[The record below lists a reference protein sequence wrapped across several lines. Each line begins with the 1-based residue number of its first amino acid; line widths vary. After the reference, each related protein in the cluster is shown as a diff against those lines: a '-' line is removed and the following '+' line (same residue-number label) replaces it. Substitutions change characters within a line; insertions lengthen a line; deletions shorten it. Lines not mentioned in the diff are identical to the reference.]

1 MSWFILGVF
10 VYEGT
15 NGMKVLRHLAVS
27 ATSIA
32 LLSWGGPSV
41 AQPQD
46 FSKVKIQTIP
56 VQEGVYMLMGAGGN
70 IGVSSG
76 KDGVF
81 LIDDQFAPLTPKIQ
95 AAIDQI
101 TDKPVRFLLNTH
113 WHFDHTG
120 GNENFGKAGVVI
132 VAHNHVRERLKT
144 DQFFKVFD
152 RKVPAS
158 PAAALPIIT
167 FGDTVTFHLNGQ
179 TIHAFHVERA
189 HTDGDS
195 VIHFR
200 EANVIHAGDTYFNG
214 NYPFIDTEHGGSL
227 EGMIEA
233 TERILAIANDETK
246 IIPGHGPLSNRA
258 ELVVYRQMLLDVRS
272 RTRIAIQKGIPLAD
286 FIASQPTADY
296 DKTWGKGFLP
306 PEKFLTIVYQ
316 DLATRHTP

>member
-1 MSWFILGVF
+1 MGFLHRF
-10 VYEGT
+10 
-15 NGMKVLRHLAVS
+15 AFS
-27 ATSIA
+27 ATSIV
-32 LLSWGGPSV
+32 LLSLGSPTL

-46 FSKVKIQTIP
+46 FTKVEIKTVP
-56 VQEGVYMLMGAGGN
+56 VKEGVYMLLGEGGN
-70 IGVSSG
+70 IGVSAG
-76 KDGVF
+76 EDGVF
-81 LIDDQFAPLTPKIQ
+81 LIDDQFAPLTAKIQ
-95 AAIDQI
+95 AALDQI

-144 DQFFKVFD
+144 DQFLKVFD
-152 RKVPAS
+152 RKIPAS

-179 TIHAFHVERA
+179 TIHAFHVEQA

-200 EANVIHAGDTYFNG
+200 EANVIHAGDVYFNG
-214 NYPFIDTEHGGSL
+214 IYPFIDTEHGGSL
-227 EGMIEA
+227 DGMIEA
-233 TERILAIANDETK
+233 TERILAIADRNTK

-258 ELVVYRQMLLDVRS
+258 ELVTYRRMLLDVRS
-272 RTRIAIQKGIPLAD
+272 RTRTAIQTGIPLTD
-286 FIASQPTADY
+286 FIASRPTADY

-306 PEKFLTIVYQ
+306 PQKFLTIVYQ
-316 DLATRHTP
+316 DLAARSTP

>member
-1 MSWFILGVF
+1 MGFLHHFGF
-10 VYEGT
+10 
-15 NGMKVLRHLAVS
+15 S

-32 LLSWGGPSV
+32 LLSLGSPSL

-46 FSKVKIQTIP
+46 FTKVEIKTIP
-56 VQEGVYMLMGAGGN
+56 VQEGVYMLVGEGGN
-70 IGVSSG
+70 IGVSAG
-76 KDGVF
+76 EDGVF
-81 LIDDQFAPLTPKIQ
+81 LIDDQFAPLTAKIQ
-95 AAIDQI
+95 TAIDQI

-132 VAHNHVRERLKT
+132 VAHNQVRERLKT

-152 RKVPAS
+152 RKIPAS
-158 PAAALPIIT
+158 PAAALPIVT

-179 TIHAFHVERA
+179 TIHAFHVEKA

-200 EANVIHAGDTYFNG
+200 EANVIHAGDTYFNSL
-214 NYPFIDTEHGGSL
+214 YPFIDREHGGSID
-227 EGMIEA
+227 GMIVA
-233 TERILAIANDETK
+233 TERILAIADSETK

-258 ELVVYRQMLLDVRS
+258 ELVTYRRMLLDVRS
-272 RTRIAIQKGIPLAD
+272 RTRAAIQKGVTLAD
-286 FIASQPTADY
+286 FIASKPTADY

-306 PEKFLTIVYQ
+306 PEKFLTIIYQ
-316 DLATRHTP
+316 DLSTRGTR

>member
-1 MSWFILGVF
+1 MRLFLH
-10 VYEGT
+10 
-15 NGMKVLRHLAVS
+15 RLALS

-32 LLSWGGPSV
+32 ILSLGSPSL

-46 FSKVKIQTIP
+46 FTKVEIKTVP
-56 VQEGVYMLMGAGGN
+56 VKEGVYMLVGEGGN
-70 IGVSSG
+70 IGVSAG
-76 KDGVF
+76 EDGVF
-81 LIDDQFAPLTPKIQ
+81 LIDDQFAPLTAKIQ
-95 AAIDQI
+95 TAIDQI
-101 TDKPVRFLLNTH
+101 TDKPIRFLLNTH

-132 VAHNHVRERLKT
+132 VAHNQVRERLKT

-152 RKVPAS
+152 RKIPAS

-179 TIHAFHVERA
+179 TIHVFHVEKA

-214 NYPFIDTEHGGSL
+214 IYPFIDTEHGGSL
-227 EGMIEA
+227 DGMIEA
-233 TERILAIANDETK
+233 TERILAIADDATK
-246 IIPGHGPLSNRA
+246 IIPGHGPLSNRT
-258 ELVVYRQMLLDVRS
+258 ELVTYRQMLLDVRS
-272 RTRIAIQKGIPLAD
+272 RTRTAIQNGTTLAD
-286 FIASQPTADY
+286 FIVSQPTADY
-296 DKTWGKGFLP
+296 DKAWGKGFLS

-316 DLATRHTP
+316 GLAARPTP

>member
-1 MSWFILGVF
+1 MGFLH
-10 VYEGT
+10 
-15 NGMKVLRHLAVS
+15 RLAFS

-32 LLSWGGPSV
+32 ILSLGNPSL

-46 FSKVKIQTIP
+46 FTKVEIKTVP
-56 VQEGVYMLMGAGGN
+56 VQEGVYMLVGEGGN
-70 IGVSSG
+70 IGVSAG
-76 KDGVF
+76 EDGVF
-81 LIDDQFAPLTPKIQ
+81 LIDDQFAPLTAKIQ

-101 TDKPVRFLLNTH
+101 TDKPIRFLLNTH

-132 VAHNHVRERLKT
+132 VAHNQVRERLKT

-152 RKVPAS
+152 RKIPAS

-179 TIHAFHVERA
+179 TIHVFHVEKA

-200 EANVIHAGDTYFNG
+200 EANVIHTGDTYFNG
-214 NYPFIDTEHGGSL
+214 IYPFIDTEHGGSL
-227 EGMIEA
+227 DGMIDA

-246 IIPGHGPLSNRA
+246 IIPGHGPLSDRA
-258 ELVVYRQMLLDVRS
+258 ELVTYRRMLLDVRS
-272 RTRIAIQKGIPLAD
+272 RTRTAIQNGTTLAN

-296 DKTWGKGFLP
+296 DKAWGKGFLS

-316 DLATRHTP
+316 DLAARPTP

>member
-1 MSWFILGVF
+1 
-10 VYEGT
+10 
-15 NGMKVLRHLAVS
+15 MKVLHRLACS

-32 LLSWGGPSV
+32 LLSLGSPSV

-46 FSKVKIQTIP
+46 FTKVEIKTVP
-56 VQEGVYMLMGAGGN
+56 VQAGVYMLVGEGGN
-70 IGVSSG
+70 IGVSAG
-76 KDGVF
+76 EDGVF
-81 LIDDQFAPLTPKIQ
+81 LIDDQFAPLTTKIK
-95 AAIDQI
+95 AAIEQI
-101 TDKPVRFLLNTH
+101 TDQPVRFLLNTH

-144 DQFFKVFD
+144 DQFLKVFD

-179 TIHAFHVERA
+179 TLHVFHVEQA

-214 NYPFIDTEHGGSL
+214 IYPFIDTEHGGSL
-227 EGMIEA
+227 DGMIVA
-233 TERILAIANDETK
+233 AERILAIADDDTK

-258 ELVVYRQMLLDVRS
+258 ELVTYRRMLLDVRS
-272 RTRIAIQKGIPLAD
+272 RTRTAIQKGLTLAD
-286 FIASQPTADY
+286 FIASKPTADY
-296 DKTWGKGFLP
+296 DKNWGKGFLP

-316 DLATRHTP
+316 DLAARSTP